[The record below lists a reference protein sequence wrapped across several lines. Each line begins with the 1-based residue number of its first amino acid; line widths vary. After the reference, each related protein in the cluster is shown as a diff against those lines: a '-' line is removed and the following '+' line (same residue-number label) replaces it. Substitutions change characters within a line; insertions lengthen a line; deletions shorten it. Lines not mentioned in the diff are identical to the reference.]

1 MVRYSSRLVLLMFA
15 LLIACI
21 AQQQAVFAQEKVDFV
36 KSIQPIFA
44 SACYECHGEKKPK
57 GKLRLDS
64 KELAL
69 KGGSS
74 GKSIIPGSAKQSYL
88 IKRLHGEGGEDRMPL
103 DHDPLP
109 ARQVAMVERWIN
121 EGANWPDSA
130 SISTAKIETHWAYV
144 KPVRPAIPA
153 VKNAAWV
160 RNPIDAFVLARLEK
174 EGLAPSPEA
183 DRVTLIRRVYLDL
196 IGLPPTPAEV
206 DAFVHD
212 PSPGAYETVVD
223 HLLASP
229 HYGERW
235 ARHWLD
241 VARYADTNGYEKDRA
256 RSIWPWRDWVIAAL
270 NKDMPFNQFT
280 IEQIAGDMLPNAT
293 PSQRIATGF
302 HRNTMQNE
310 EGGIDIEEYRFR
322 ALVDRVQTTATTW
335 LGQTLQCAQCHNH
348 KYDPFSQKE
357 YYSFFALLNDADE
370 VDYSIP
376 NQAIASR
383 RAEIEKQIAAL
394 ESSRE
399 SKLVDEAKK
408 QAAWEARMTPR
419 AKHWT
424 IVAPT
429 KMVSRKHATMEV
441 LADSSVLVSGDKPN
455 NDCYD
460 LELSG
465 DFAGVKAIRLEVL
478 PDASCPEQGPGR
490 APLFSPG
497 DFLLSEVEL
506 STIEAEESGSSPK
519 APSPAWKGNPIKLA
533 SASHSYADKGR
544 SAAACLD
551 GKLDTGWSIKGRTG
565 QASWAVFNLA
575 TPVAAGTSRLH
586 LQLDQEYI
594 HQMTIGRFRVS
605 VTRDAGAEAS
615 ADFPPEVET
624 ALSVPAGNRTDA
636 DRHTLADHFLS
647 IAPELAAVNKKI
659 ADLHR
664 SMPKYTTTMVFQER
678 RPQYARITH
687 LHHRGEFLD
696 EREVVEPDVPAV
708 LNSLPA
714 GEKHDRL
721 ALARWLVDENNP
733 VVGRVVMNRH
743 WATIFGRGI
752 VATVG
757 DFGVQGEKPS
767 HPELLDWLATEFI
780 QQKWSM
786 KAMHRLMVTSA
797 TYRQAS
803 SVSPELLA
811 RDPQNILL
819 ARGPRFRVDA
829 ETVRDIALSAA
840 GLLTDKIGGPSVFPP
855 QPAGVSELS
864 YGAMSWPTSKG
875 PDRFRRGLYTY
886 LKRTSL
892 YPGLTTFDAPN
903 TEVTCPLR
911 PRSDTP
917 LQALQVLNDRV
928 FVEAAQGMARR
939 IMNDPTARTADER
952 AALAFR
958 FAVSR
963 NPTADEVASVVT
975 FYHRQL
981 ARFKHGSLHADQV
994 AVSEVLPKPKGTD
1007 LNELAAWTTVS
1018 RALLNLDEAITKE

>member
-1 MVRYSSRLVLLMFA
+1 MVRYPYRFA
-15 LLIACI
+15 ALICAL
-21 AQQQAVFAQEKVDFV
+21 AVARHCALAQEKVDFS
-36 KSIQPIFA
+36 KTIQPIFA
-44 SACYECHGEKKPK
+44 STCYECHSDKKPK

-64 KELAL
+64 KDLAF
-69 KGGSS
+69 KGGTT
-74 GKSIIPGSAKQSYL
+74 GKAITPGNSKQSYL
-88 IKRLHGEGGEDRMPL
+88 IKRLKGEGGEDRMPL

-109 ARQVAMVERWIN
+109 PAQIALVEQWIDQ
-121 EGANWPDSA
+121 GAIWPDSA
-130 SISTAKIETHWAYV
+130 TVSTAKIETHWAYV
-144 KPVRPAIPA
+144 KPIRPTPPA

-160 RNPIDAFVLARLEK
+160 RNRIDAFVLAKLEK

-183 DRVTLIRRVYLDL
+183 DRTTLIRRVYLDL
-196 IGLPPTPAEV
+196 IGLPPSPAEV

-212 PSPGAYETVVD
+212 PSPNAYEGVVD
-223 HLLASP
+223 RLLANP

-241 VARYADTNGYEKDRA
+241 IARYADTNGYEKDRP
-256 RSIWPWRDWVIAAL
+256 RTIWPWRDWVINAL

-293 PSQRIATGF
+293 PAQRIATGF

-322 ALVDRVQTTATTW
+322 SIVDRVQTTATTW

-357 YYSFFALLNDADE
+357 YYSFFALLNNADE
-370 VDYSIP
+370 VDYDIP
-376 NQAIASR
+376 DQAIAHR
-383 RAEIEKQIAAL
+383 RAEIERQMAAL
-394 ESSRE
+394 QASRE
-399 SKLVDEAKK
+399 EKLPNAAAKL
-408 QAAWEARMTPR
+408 AAWEKQISPR
-419 AKHWT
+419 AKRWT
-424 IVAPT
+424 MVRPA
-429 KMVSRKHATMEV
+429 KMVSKKHATMEV

-460 LELSG
+460 LDLAG
-465 DFAGVKAIRLEVL
+465 DFGGVTALRLEVL
-478 PDASCPEQGPGR
+478 PDHSCPEDGPGR

-497 DFLLSEVEL
+497 DFLLSEVTL
-506 STIEAEESGSSPK
+506 SRSDGATKESGSSPR
-519 APSPAWKGNPIKLA
+519 APNPAWSALKFT

-544 SAAACLD
+544 SAAACID

-565 QASWAVFNLA
+565 EPSWAVFNLDQPIA
-575 TPVAAGTSRLH
+575 PGTSHLH
-586 LQLDQEYI
+586 LKLEQQYI
-594 HQMTIGRFRVS
+594 HQMTIGRFRLA
-605 VTRDAGAEAS
+605 VTRDSDAKAS
-615 ADFPPEVET
+615 ADLPPQVET
-624 ALSVPAGNRTDA
+624 ALVVRPAQRSDEQKAVIA
-636 DRHTLADHFLS
+636 DQFLDT
-647 IAPELAAVNKKI
+647 APELAGINKKI
-659 ADLHR
+659 ADLHH
-664 SMPKYTTTMVFQER
+664 SMPKFTQTMVFQER
-678 RPQYARITH
+678 RPQFARVTH

-696 EREVVEPDVPAV
+696 EREAVTPGVPAV
-708 LNSLPA
+708 LPPLPP
-714 GEKHDRL
+714 GEKPNRL
-721 ALARWLVDENNP
+721 ALARWLVDESNP
-733 VVGRVVMNRH
+733 LVGRVLMNRH
-743 WATIFGRGI
+743 WATLFGRGI

-767 HPELLDWLATEFI
+767 HPQLLDWLATEFI
-780 QQKWSM
+780 RQNWSM

-797 TYRQAS
+797 TYRQS
-803 SVSPELLA
+803 SRVPPELLA

-892 YPGLTTFDAPN
+892 YPGLTTFDAPT

-917 LQALQVLNDRV
+917 LQALQVLNDKV
-928 FVEAAQGMARR
+928 FVEAAQGLARR
-939 IMNDPTARTADER
+939 IINDKSATSTGDR
-952 AALAFR
+952 ATLAFR
-958 FAVSR
+958 LAISR
-963 NPTADEVASVVT
+963 TPTADEVSSIT
-975 FYHRQL
+975 NFYNHQL
-981 ARFKHGSLHADQV
+981 DRFKDGSLKSEQV
-994 AVSEVLPKPKGTD
+994 AVSEALPKPGHVD